1 MRFSLWV
8 WPPVLLVMLTMSAFP
23 EKTPNRV
30 ALVIGNA
37 NYANSSMPVPTTI
50 GDAKTLAEELDRL
63 DFNVSLKTN
72 VGSREMQRSIDAF
85 VDKLDT
91 GMTALFYF
99 AGFGLQ
105 IARQTYLIPVDVEIW
120 SESDVRRNGISMEAV
135 LTKMH
140 RKRAKTKIV
149 ILDAARRN
157 PFERRFRAVAAGL
170 AALNAPEGTLAI
182 FAVRPGA
189 VVRDRIGANS
199 LFMSELIKELRVPDR
214 TAEEAFSAA
223 RVGVSR
229 ASNNEQVPWVTSS
242 LLEAFSFE
250 QPGSDGA
257 YS

>member
-50 GDAKTLAEELDRL
+50 GDAKTLAEEPIRL

-105 IARQTYLIPVDVEIW
+105 IARQIGPTIGRW
-120 SESDVRRNGISMEAV
+120 AASDRPARVNPPPRLTAGIAIV
-135 LTKMH
+135 LPRM
-140 RKRAKTKIV
+140 V
-149 ILDAARRN
+149 ILDPNIAIGRYPTPASPSRGRIGGPGNARRHG
-157 PFERRFRAVAAGL
+157 RFR
-170 AALNAPEGTLAI
+170 I
-182 FAVRPGA
+182 CVR
-189 VVRDRIGANS
+189 
-199 LFMSELIKELRVPDR
+199 
-214 TAEEAFSAA
+214 
-223 RVGVSR
+223 
-229 ASNNEQVPWVTSS
+229 
-242 LLEAFSFE
+242 
-250 QPGSDGA
+250 
-257 YS
+257 